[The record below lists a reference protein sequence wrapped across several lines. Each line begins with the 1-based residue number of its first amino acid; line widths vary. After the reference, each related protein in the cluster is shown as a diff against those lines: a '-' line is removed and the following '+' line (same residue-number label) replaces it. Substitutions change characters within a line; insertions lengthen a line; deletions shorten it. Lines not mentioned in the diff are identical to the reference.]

1 MIIRRKSCA
10 YDTLHTQPWISSN
23 IEPSH
28 TQISA
33 FGPSIS
39 TKQVASKRFKMRRKM
54 KLVWE
59 FLQERRK
66 SINFVN

>member
-1 MIIRRKSCA
+1 MRTTPSIPN
-10 YDTLHTQPWISSN
+10 LGFLPISSH
-23 IEPSH
+23 H
-28 TQISA
+28 TQIPA
-33 FGPSIS
+33 VGHSIS
-39 TKQVASKRFKMRRKM
+39 AKQVASKRFKMRRKM